1 MSRELQAAPLSD
13 RQEVI
18 LRTVVEHFISLG
30 APVGS
35 KHVAGLEGIGF
46 SSSTVRYELAA
57 LEELGYLDHPH
68 TSAGRVPTDQGYRR
82 YVDALIEEEPAA
94 PPAGLDRALSGVE
107 MRRELDAALRELAEA
122 LAEATQLLGVVTA
135 PAPQTTTVRHV
146 EVLLLQP
153 QLVMVVVITSSGEV
167 TRRLFELDAP
177 ADPGLAEWARAF
189 LNERVTGLPV
199 GARMMATRLEE
210 QSLSVTERGFLAI
223 VAPALTD
230 LHTEDERLLV
240 VAGQAQLVSGL
251 RDLDIAVMDHLLR
264 KVEERYELGRLLQRA
279 LASNEMYLR
288 IGAELPDP
296 DLSDLSMVAA
306 NYGVAR
312 RNLGTVSLLGPTR
325 MNYRLAIAAVR
336 EAAHLLSEYVEDVY
350 E

>member
-1 MSRELQAAPLSD
+1 MRRQLKPAALSD
-13 RQEVI
+13 RQADI
-18 LRTVVEHFISLG
+18 LRTVVEQFIASG
-30 APVGS
+30 TPVGS
-35 KHVAGLEGIGF
+35 KHVAGLAGIDF

-94 PPAGLDRALSGVE
+94 PPAGLDGALSRVE

-135 PAPQTTTVRHV
+135 PAPQTATVRHV
-146 EVLLLQP
+146 EVLLLQAR
-153 QLVMVVVITSSGEV
+153 LVMVVVITSSGEV
-167 TRRLFELDAP
+167 SRRLFELDAP

-199 GARMMATRLEE
+199 GARMMAAHLEE
-210 QSLSVTERGFLAI
+210 PSLSASERGFLAL

-230 LHTEDERLLV
+230 LHEDGRLLV

-336 EAAHLLSEYVEDVY
+336 EAAHLLSEYVEGVY